1 MNILYDE
8 EIDGVLHK
16 VDRADLLAELCQ
28 RLPDLLILDR
38 AEDLHPYE
46 CDGLAAYRTLPLLVV
61 LPECLEQVE
70 TILRICHARGVP
82 VVARG
87 AGTGLSGGALPLAQG
102 VLLVVRNPPPAPP
115 PWSASAPRRHP
126 PPASRPRSWRAT
138 GCCTPPSAW
147 AP

>member
-16 VDRADLLAELCQ
+16 VDRADLLAELRQ
-28 RLPDLLILDR
+28 RLPDLLILHRD
-38 AEDLHPYE
+38 EDLRPYE

-61 LPECLEQVE
+61 LPERVAQVE
-70 TILRICHARGVP
+70 AILRICHARRVP

-102 VLLVVRNPPPAPP
+102 VLLVMARF
-115 PWSASAPRRHP
+115 
-126 PPASRPRSWRAT
+126 
-138 GCCTPPSAW
+138 
-147 AP
+147 